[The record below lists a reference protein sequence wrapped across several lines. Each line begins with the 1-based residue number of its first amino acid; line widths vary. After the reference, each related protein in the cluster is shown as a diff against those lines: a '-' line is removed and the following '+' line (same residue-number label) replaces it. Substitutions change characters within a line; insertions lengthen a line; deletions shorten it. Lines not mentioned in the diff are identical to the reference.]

1 MDTIVNKLKPARTVL
16 IKMKTLLP
24 YARIMLLRFMGLAQG
39 FKPVNK
45 EASLQVNKLPG
56 VLFR

>member
-1 MDTIVNKLKPARTVL
+1 
-16 IKMKTLLP
+16 MKTLLP